1 MNNKNQTR
9 FMKRYLILLIIFP
22 LVLFACKDAKVA
34 EEYVTNLETN
44 KGEEGTTVEIHF
56 LKGKYHNHPTFS
68 VWVEDLE
75 GKYIE
80 TLYVTKYLGTG
91 IFGHAS
97 LGDRQWDTKP
107 GPAKRPSTLPYWLH
121 KRNIKS
127 DDKTYLPTPDKPVP
141 DAITAAT
148 PKGDFVLKSIVKSK
162 LPEKF
167 VLLLEI
173 NQPFDWNEYWNNT
186 KFEGEFDYYYSS
198 QPAIVYSVIID
209 QSKKD
214 AEYYLNPV
222 GHSHYSGYDGELY
235 TDLSTLTTAKEI
247 AHKIKAK
254 ILK

>member
-1 MNNKNQTR
+1 MKKLLLLLFILPLAFFSCNNK
-9 FMKRYLILLIIFP
+9 KI
-22 LVLFACKDAKVA
+22 A

-44 KGEEGTTVEIHF
+44 KGEEGKTIEIEF
-56 LKGKYHNHPTFS
+56 MKGKYHNHPTFS
-68 VWVEDLE
+68 IWVEDLD

-121 KRNIKS
+121 KRNVKADGKS
-127 DDKTYLPTPDKPVP
+127 YLPTPDKPVP

-148 PKGDFVLKSIVKSK
+148 PVGDFVLKSVIKSK
-162 LPEKF
+162 LPDKF

-173 NQPFDWNEYWNNT
+173 NQTWDWNDYWNNT
-186 KFEGEFDYYYSS
+186 KYEGEYDYYYSC
-198 QPAIVYSVIID
+198 QPAIVYAVTID
-209 QSKKD
+209 QNKKNT
-214 AEYYLNPV
+214 EYFLNPI
-222 GHSHYSGYDGELY
+222 GHSHYSGLNGELF

-247 AHKIKAK
+247 AYKIKATIK
-254 ILK
+254 

>member
-1 MNNKNQTR
+1 MNNKKQSG
-9 FMKRYLILLIIFP
+9 FMKRYLILLIIP
-22 LVLFACKDAKVA
+22 LALLGCMDTKVA

-44 KGEEGTTVEIHF
+44 KGEEGTPVEIQF
-56 LKGKYHNHPTFS
+56 LKGKNHNHPTFS
-68 VWVEDLE
+68 VWVENLD

-80 TLYVTKYLGTG
+80 TLYVTQYLGSG

-97 LGDRQWDTKP
+97 LGDRKWDTKP

-127 DDKTYLPTPDKPVP
+127 DEQTYLPTPDKPVP

-148 PKGDFVLKSIVKSK
+148 PPGDFVLKSVIKSK

-167 VLLLEI
+167 VILLEI
-173 NQPFDWNEYWNNT
+173 NQPFDWNDYWSNS
-186 KFEGEFDYYYSS
+186 KYEGEYDYYYSS
-198 QPAIVYSVIID
+198 QPAIVYSVTID
-209 QSKKD
+209 QTKKD
-214 AEYYLNPV
+214 AEYYLNPI
-222 GHSHYSGYDGELY
+222 GHSHYSGLDGELY

-247 AHKIKAK
+247 ANKIKVR